1 RQSRGGSVEWGPR
14 NVRVNAIAP
23 GFIATELSRS
33 LLEDEAFM
41 SKRIQM
47 TPLRRPGRPEE
58 IASVA
63 VFLASPAAAFITG
76 QTLVADGGTIITDG
90 S

>member
-1 RQSRGGSVEWGPR
+1 M
-14 NVRVNAIAP
+14 RVNAIAP

-47 TPLRRPGRPEE
+47 SPLRRPGRLEE
-58 IASVA
+58 IAGVA
-63 VFLASPAAAFITG
+63 VFLASPAAGFITG